1 MTLGLNMTLANT
13 PLTLILKLY
22 IKAAHTVFTDSVY
35 LGWAHSYVLI
45 PPGRH
50 GPTSAGQRRLAL
62 PLQAF
67 VHVR

>member
-13 PLTLILKLY
+13 PPILIFKLY
-22 IKAAHTVFTDSVY
+22 IKAAHAVFMDSVY
-35 LGWAHSYVLI
+35 LGRAHSYVLI
-45 PPGRH
+45 PPGHH
-50 GPTSAGQRRLAL
+50 GPTSASRRRLAL